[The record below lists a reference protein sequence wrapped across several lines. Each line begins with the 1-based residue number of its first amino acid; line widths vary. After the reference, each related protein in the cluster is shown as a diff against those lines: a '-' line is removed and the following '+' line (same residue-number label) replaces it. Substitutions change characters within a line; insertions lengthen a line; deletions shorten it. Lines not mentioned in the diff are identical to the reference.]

1 MNIYDL
7 MQETKPKVSIS
18 NYSLRIMGR
27 SGCGKSVLY
36 SYFAKEIARRYY
48 DGKTVCALIP
58 LEDRYDHIDGLM
70 VVRPVMKNKM
80 KQIVKDENGKPKLK
94 KVVENWEDFVAIID
108 MLVDAKKN
116 MPDFP
121 IERISIDTTT
131 KLEMLAQDQVVKLW
145 FDETGKIEDFNEAF
159 KGFGRN
165 HAKAIEITRKELTK
179 LRSAGFVVD
188 QVVQSRIKSQVKPV
202 TGQEYHINSSD
213 SGEGYDGKTFLQDAD
228 ISFYIVE
235 EIVVGQTG
243 TNKQGKAINGINVQG
258 KVLMLDSNGEYKGC
272 KSPFPNT
279 PTSIPA
285 DDFEKAT
292 RDYFDL
298 FEDRMG
304 RLAGLH
310 NKTEYE
316 QKANE
321 EKIANLDVLKLNL
334 EVEKQE
340 EIVDVKN
347 EEINKFISHYET
359 LKTTFPPETLSQC
372 QGYFDALI
380 TQSQSS
386 TLLDALM
393 KLDDNTL
400 NGIYTNFGF
409 TK

>member
-18 NYSLRIMGR
+18 NYSLRIMSN
-27 SGCGKSVLY
+27 SGKGKSPLY
-36 SYFAKEIARRYY
+36 AMFAKEISKRYY
-48 DGKTVCALIP
+48 DGKTVCALMP
-58 LEDRYDHIDGLM
+58 LEDRYDHIDGLI
-70 VVRPVMKNKM
+70 VVRPVMRNKM

-94 KVVENWEDFVAIID
+94 KTIENWEDLVTIVD
-108 MLVDAKKN
+108 MLVEAKKN
-116 MPDFP
+116 DPNFP
-121 IERISIDTTT
+121 IERVCFDTTT
-131 KLEMLAQDQVVKLW
+131 KFEMLAQNQVVKMW
-145 FDETGKIEDFNEAF
+145 FDETGKIADFNETYG
-159 KGFGRN
+159 GFGRG
-165 HAKAIEITRKELTK
+165 HSRAIEITRAELTK
-179 LRSAGFVVD
+179 LRSAGFIVD
-188 QVVQSRIKSQVKPV
+188 QTVQTRIKSQVKPV

-213 SGEGYDGKTFLQDAD
+213 SGEGYDGKAFLQDAD
-228 ISFYIVE
+228 ISFHIVE
-235 EIVVGQTG
+235 EVIVGQTG
-243 TNKQGKAINGINVQG
+243 STKQGKAINGIHIQG
-258 KVLMLDSNGEYKGC
+258 KVLMLDSDGEYKGC

-292 RDYFDL
+292 KDYFDL

-380 TQSQSS
+380 TQTQSS
-386 TLLDALM
+386 NLLDALM

-400 NGIYTNFGF
+400 NGIYANFGF